1 MKNHRYRLPLW
12 ASALL
17 LVVQILS
24 SAGAQT
30 VISGPP
36 TPVPVIPICDPSP
49 NLIHRITQAQV
60 TSGLLSL
67 FDLRKEGFRIFTT
80 PFNKGDG
87 FGESY
92 DVSNPDHTNPGN
104 RPTLGGNGTFL
115 RVNGL
120 DAQSCVECHG
130 ISSNASI
137 PPIPGVGGVGGIS
150 TSPLAGPHNIDVD
163 DSANNGFAFFDGRLI
178 NPPFIFGAAGVEALG
193 KEMTADL
200 QNLKLQAMLNPG
212 VSIPLVTKGVNF
224 GVIVYNAG
232 TGLFDTTGV
241 VGIAEDLVVR
251 PFGRKGTNHTTRDFD
266 RGAAQFHSGMEPVE
280 VLIDQGL
287 PGNFDGDGDG
297 VTNELMIGEMSVLH
311 IFSNLQPKPIVAPSP
326 AIFPSGYDVFVA
338 TGCAECHIPV
348 LTTNSFIHNFSYPD
362 VPTNPS
368 ANIYL
373 SVDLRN
379 PPMNFQQA
387 GNGVAVALFAD
398 LKRHDMGPGLMES
411 TGGALDREFTTARL
425 WGIADTAP
433 YLHDGRA
440 QTLCE
445 AIVAHGGEAQ
455 NARNAFVSLLP
466 AARNALLD
474 FLRTLRTPLNPNQGF
489 GPPIPDVNN

>member
-1 MKNHRYRLPLW
+1 MKNHRFRLPMV

-17 LVVQILS
+17 LVIQLLA

-30 VISGPP
+30 AINSAI

-49 NLIHRITQAQV
+49 NLIHRITQSQV
-60 TSGLLSL
+60 TSGQLTL

-92 DVSNPDHTNPGN
+92 DVNNPDHTSFGN
-104 RPTLGGNGTFL
+104 RPTLQDNGTFL

-120 DAQSCVECHG
+120 DAQSCLECHG
-130 ISSNASI
+130 VVSNASI
-137 PPIPGVGGVGGIS
+137 PAVLGVGGVGGIS
-150 TSPLAGPHNIDVD
+150 TSPLAGPQNIDVD

-193 KEMTADL
+193 KEMTTAL

-212 VSIPLVTKGVNF
+212 IPVSLVTKGVNF
-224 GVIVYNAG
+224 GVIVYNAS
-232 TGLFDTTGV
+232 TGLFDTSGV
-241 VGIAEDLVVR
+241 VGIDEDLVVR
-251 PFGRKGTNHTTRDFD
+251 PFSRKGVNHTTRDFD
-266 RGAAQFHSGMEPVE
+266 RGATQFHSGMEAVE
-280 VLIDQGL
+280 VLIAQGL
-287 PGNFDGDGDG
+287 PGNTDGDGDG
-297 VTNELMIGEMSVLH
+297 VVNELLIGEMSVLH
-311 IFSNLQPKPIVAPSP
+311 IFSNLQPQPFIGPSP
-326 AIFPSGYDVFVA
+326 SPDGYNTFVS

-348 LTTNSFIHNFSYPD
+348 LTTDSYNHNFSYPD
-362 VPTNPS
+362 EPTAPLN
-368 ANIYL
+368 NIYL
-373 SVDLRN
+373 TVDLRT
-379 PPMNFQQA
+379 PPMSFQQV

-411 TGGALDREFTTARL
+411 TGGLLDREFTTARL

-440 QTLCE
+440 FTLCE
-445 AIVAHGGEAQ
+445 AILAHGGEAQ
-455 NARNAFVSLLP
+455 NARNAFVGLSNS
-466 AARNALLD
+466 ARNALLD

-489 GPPIPDVNN
+489 GPPIPNVNN